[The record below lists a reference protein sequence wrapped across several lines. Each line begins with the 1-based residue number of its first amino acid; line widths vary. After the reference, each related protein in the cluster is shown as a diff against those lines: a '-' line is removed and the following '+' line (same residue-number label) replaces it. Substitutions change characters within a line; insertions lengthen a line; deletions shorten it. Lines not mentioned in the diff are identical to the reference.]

1 MHWKFSHLNVSFM
14 KSLDCHTCFLL
25 FFHTCSHLP
34 FVWCEFC
41 KHSTMCLASLY
52 MNRGGRSISALVTQ
66 KVWRSYISIQ
76 RPGCNWL
83 SGILEFWNLGPPRS
97 YLLAFQAQY
106 SSHWFSQTC
115 SATPGEYNIST
126 FLPDLSWYASITLF
140 IYITSDARHI
150 VKYLQKLTPHK
161 WQMAM
166 WKNSRKNV
174 WQSNILTS

>member
-66 KVWRSYISIQ
+66 KVWRCYISIQ

-97 YLLAFQAQY
+97 YLLAFQAQHRG
-106 SSHWFSQTC
+106 HWFSQTC
-115 SATPGEYNIST
+115 SATPGEARAACCTSRS
-126 FLPDLSWYASITLF
+126 LQLYALFSLYKMVQLLEKKMKLVLCTGKSNQPWFSI
-140 IYITSDARHI
+140 R
-150 VKYLQKLTPHK
+150 PP
-161 WQMAM
+161 
-166 WKNSRKNV
+166 
-174 WQSNILTS
+174 